1 MPVAYRDARKPL
13 RAGLPRPVRARG
25 GTLVLRNRAILG
37 GLAAVILGMSAGSP
51 HVVAAFGSTRTI
63 SFFHIH
69 TKETLTIT
77 YKKDGQVR
85 PRSSQE
91 DRLADARLAS
101 QQSRSRWTP
110 RPSICCG
117 RCTPSSAARSRSTS
131 SAATARKRQT
141 KCCARR
147 VGGQAKK
154 SKHMTGQAIDAAFP
168 DIPLKQLRW
177 SAAIREV
184 GGIGYY
190 PTSGIP
196 FVHVD
201 TGPVRAWPRLPR
213 SELALLFPDGR
224 TKHHPADGGELT
236 RDDVRR
242 ARANTDVA
250 KQVAAYF
257 DLRTRPK
264 SPVEIAQA
272 EAGIAPPA
280 PTLRSP
286 PTQVARPAPEARI
299 AAFETEVFEATPI
312 EAPVPKLVQAPRLAT
327 PPPSDAER
335 GRLNQLV
342 TLASLSP
349 TDVPAQRLQTADAD
363 RYLLDQLVD
372 TASVEA
378 PGPAPRSQGAAI
390 VLTRRNAGRLA
401 RPRSRARSARPRSD
415 GECACGRLGTGA
427 GVRRRPSRRA
437 VVPPVPD
444 RSAADPVGIGRR
456 RGAGQDRASQPRAH
470 A

>member
-1 MPVAYRDARKPL
+1 
-13 RAGLPRPVRARG
+13 
-25 GTLVLRNRAILG
+25 
-37 GLAAVILGMSAGSP
+37 
-51 HVVAAFGSTRTI
+51 
-63 SFFHIH
+63 
-69 TKETLTIT
+69 
-77 YKKDGQVR
+77 
-85 PRSSQE
+85 
-91 DRLADARLAS
+91 
-101 QQSRSRWTP
+101 
-110 RPSICCG
+110 
-117 RCTPSSAARSRSTS
+117 
-131 SAATARKRQT
+131 
-141 KCCARR
+141 
-147 VGGQAKK
+147 
-154 SKHMTGQAIDAAFP
+154 MTGQAIDAAFP

-224 TKHHPADGGELT
+224 TKHQPADGGAAHAGT
-236 RDDVRR
+236 TCATR
-242 ARANTDVA
+242 ARQQGSRHAGRRLLRSA
-250 KQVAAYF
+250 QPSQVAEI
-257 DLRTRPK
+257 
-264 SPVEIAQA
+264 EIAQA

-312 EAPVPKLVQAPRLAT
+312 EAPAPKLVQAPRPAT

-363 RYLLDQLVD
+363 RYQLDQLV
-372 TASVEA
+372 EHRF
-378 PGPAPRSQGAAI
+378 GRSTGARAALAGAAI
-390 VLTRRNAGRLA
+390 VLKKRNAGRLA
-401 RPRSRARSARPRSD
+401 RPRRRARSAQAS
-415 GECACGRLGTGA
+415 
-427 GVRRRPSRRA
+427 VRRRMRLREGWAPAPEFDEDHPEELSYRPFPIAPLLTA
-437 VVPPVPD
+437 V
-444 RSAADPVGIGRR
+444 GLGRR
-456 RGAGQDRASQPRAH
+456 RGAGEDRASQPRSARSTCSTTSRSCCRCGCGPAIRSPRCYGRSSSRAVPSTSARTRPTRTRGGQRPH
-470 A
+470 LAPRQDDGALSGRVWRGFLRPGGTQPFDQATLMSRPSSRKSSARGDVARQARPTVR